1 MRTINFLILL
11 MCSMMIVGA
20 RPANRGDKNAEIE
33 AVMADAKLKFTQGD
47 NSVFQPNQNIKWR
60 NGVQRH
66 CRVTNCYNEK
76 DELDHVGFLLEECD
90 DWENSEHY
98 YEVKLVNGKPS
109 VINKKG
115 VTVKHEVAGRWDMV
129 VFRSANGAVLD
140 VALRTDENKDE
151 KIDADM
157 RDIINGV
164 FAGTGKNTSD
174 TVVFGAVYGADRYQL
189 PGADYQLDY
198 MDYSDERPKLSDHL
212 LVAYFPERMKRVH
225 MPEPSKKVDE
235 NGVTHYYADGKEIS
249 RDEFEFLRS
258 RPTGYGGHGSLH
270 GPLWWIVKPQGNDLA
285 VELAAPFDESLD
297 AFYSNFRDEKFTLK
311 WVRSPY
317 KGMKDRWAVLSMRPV
332 TRGMLAYCGKATMQE
347 MLKYLNARKAPTD
360 IEKLNKSLINTILNG
375 APATKNTAKN
385 TTKNTS
391 KKTIKKS
398 RKTRKNK

>member
-1 MRTINFLILL
+1 
-11 MCSMMIVGA
+11 
-20 RPANRGDKNAEIE
+20 
-33 AVMADAKLKFTQGD
+33 
-47 NSVFQPNQNIKWR
+47 
-60 NGVQRH
+60 
-66 CRVTNCYNEK
+66 
-76 DELDHVGFLLEECD
+76 
-90 DWENSEHY
+90 
-98 YEVKLVNGKPS
+98 
-109 VINKKG
+109 
-115 VTVKHEVAGRWDMV
+115 
-129 VFRSANGAVLD
+129 
-140 VALRTDENKDE
+140 
-151 KIDADM
+151 
-157 RDIINGV
+157 
-164 FAGTGKNTSD
+164 
-174 TVVFGAVYGADRYQL
+174 
-189 PGADYQLDY
+189 
-198 MDYSDERPKLSDHL
+198 
-212 LVAYFPERMKRVH
+212 MKRVH

-258 RPTGYGGHGSLH
+258 RPSGYGGHGSLH

-332 TRGMLAYCGKATMQE
+332 TRGMLAYCDKATMQE

-398 RKTRKNK
+398 RKTRKINN

>member
-1 MRTINFLILL
+1 MKKLFFMAIVFCAVMTINAAGR
-11 MCSMMIVGA
+11 S
-20 RPANRGDKNAEIE
+20 DKDIDAEIE
-33 AVMADAKLKFTQGD
+33 AIMADAKLKFKQGD
-47 NSVFQPNQNIKWR
+47 NSVFQPNQDIEWR

-76 DELDHVGFLLEECD
+76 DELDYVGFLLEECD

-129 VFRSANGAVLD
+129 VFRNANGAVLD
-140 VALRTDENKDE
+140 VALRTGEDKDE
-151 KIDADM
+151 KIAADL

-164 FAGTGKNTSD
+164 YVGTGKNASD
-174 TVVFGAVYGADRYQL
+174 TVVFGGADRHWL
-189 PGADYQLDY
+189 PGADYRLEF
-198 MDYSDERPKLSDHL
+198 MDYSEDRPKLSDHL

-225 MPEPSKKVDE
+225 MPEPSMKLDD
-235 NGVTHYYADGKEIS
+235 NGTPHYYADGKEIS

-258 RPTGYGGHGSLH
+258 RPSGYGGHGSLH

-285 VELAAPFDESLD
+285 VELPVPFDESLD

-317 KGMKDRWAVLSMRPV
+317 KGKKERWAVLSMRPV
-332 TRGMLAYCGKATMQE
+332 TRGMLVYCDKATMQE

-360 IEKLNKSLINTILNG
+360 IESLNKSLLNTMVNG
-375 APATKNTAKN
+375 TGASQKTS
-385 TTKNTS
+385 TTQKAGKS
-391 KKTIKKS
+391 KKGGKK
-398 RKTRKNK
+398 RR

>member
-1 MRTINFLILL
+1 MRSIFLMALAF
-11 MCSMMIVGA
+11 CAVVA
-20 RPANRGDKNAEIE
+20 VNAANRNDRDSEIE
-33 AVMADAKLKFTQGD
+33 AIMADAKLKFKQGD

-60 NGVQRH
+60 NGVQNH
-66 CRVTNCYNEK
+66 CHVTNCYNEK
-76 DELDHVGFLLEECD
+76 DELDHVGFLLEECE

-129 VFRSANGAVLD
+129 VFRNANGAVLD
-140 VALRTDENKDE
+140 VTLRAGEDKEE
-151 KIDADM
+151 KIAADL

-164 FAGTGKNTSD
+164 YVGTGKNARD
-174 TVVFGAVYGADRYQL
+174 TVVFGGADRHWL
-189 PGADYQLDY
+189 PGADYQLEY
-198 MDYSDERPKLSDHL
+198 MDYSSGDPKISDHL
-212 LVAYFPERMKRVH
+212 LVAYAAERMKRVH
-225 MPEPSKKVDE
+225 MPEPSVKLDD
-235 NGVTHYYADGKEIS
+235 NGTPHYYADGKEIS

-285 VELAAPFDESLD
+285 VELTQPFDESLD

-317 KGMKDRWAVLSMRPV
+317 KGKKDRWAVLSMRPI
-332 TRGMLAYCGKATMQE
+332 TRGMLAYCDKATMQE

-360 IEKLNKSLINTILNG
+360 IESLNKSLINTMVNG
-375 APATKNTAKN
+375 ADASKTS
-385 TTKNTS
+385 TTKKACKS
-391 KKTIKKS
+391 KKGGKK
-398 RKTRKNK
+398 RR

>member
-1 MRTINFLILL
+1 MKNLFLIVIL
-11 MCSMMIVGA
+11 VFA
-20 RPANRGDKNAEIE
+20 FVAVNAANRNDRDAEIE

-47 NSVFQPNQNIKWR
+47 NSVFQSNQNIKWR

-76 DELDHVGFLLEECD
+76 DELDHVGFLLEEND

-140 VALRTDENKDE
+140 VALRTGEDKDE
-151 KIDADM
+151 KIAADM

-164 FAGTGKNTSD
+164 YAGTGKNTSD
-174 TVVFGAVYGADRYQL
+174 TVVFGAVYGADRYLL

-249 RDEFEFLRS
+249 RDEYEFLRS

-332 TRGMLAYCGKATMQE
+332 TRGMLALCDKATLQE

-360 IEKLNKSLINTILNG
+360 IEGLNKSLINTMVNG
-375 APATKNTAKN
+375 AGASQKNS
-385 TTKNTS
+385 TS
-391 KKTIKKS
+391 KKAGKSKKGGKK
-398 RKTRKNK
+398 RR